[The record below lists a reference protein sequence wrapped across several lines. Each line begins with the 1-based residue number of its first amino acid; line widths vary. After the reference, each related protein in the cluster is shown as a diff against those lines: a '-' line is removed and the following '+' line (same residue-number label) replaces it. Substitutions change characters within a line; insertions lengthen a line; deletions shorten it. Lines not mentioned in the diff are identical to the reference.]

1 MGVALLTVFSF
12 RRQMYG
18 KNLRPLGVARRPWL
32 ISRLSTVKQNSLD
45 PFIFAVLA
53 VSAYLLVGSMP
64 LCASQASDAT
74 RCRVVDLMPPF
85 WRFWDAAKDQ
95 PQSAQLLLFD
105 EMVVKEHPEVYRES
119 VLGVGS
125 NEPGPR
131 IADFLRGAPANIAAM
146 RKLSDS
152 LEGDLP
158 LYLSDFQKAFPDFAC
173 QNPIYLL
180 VSLGAFDGGVRAVNG
195 YPALLFG
202 VDVIARVHPQD
213 ELGALFDHELFHMYH
228 RQITGMGGGRGDPL
242 YRALW
247 EEGLA
252 TYVSGVLNPGVSESA
267 ILGRPEDLAA
277 RAKPHLPQIARELV
291 QNMDSTSPD
300 LYQTFFLGDSARK
313 DIPPRS
319 GYCVGLLIARELGQG
334 HSLQQLAKMNGE
346 SLRSTIRRMLQKM
359 AH

>member
-1 MGVALLTVFSF
+1 MH
-12 RRQMYG
+12 
-18 KNLRPLGVARRPWL
+18 L
-32 ISRLSTVKQNSLD
+32 IAVMEQERLSTVKQNSLD

-64 LCASQASDAT
+64 LCASQVSDAT
-74 RCRVVDLMPPF
+74 RCRVVNLMPPF

-119 VLGVGS
+119 VLSVGS
-125 NEPGPR
+125 DAPDLKAQ
-131 IADFLRGAPANIAAM
+131 IANFLRGAPANITAM

-158 LYLSDFQKAFPDFAC
+158 LYLIDFQKTFPDFAC
-173 QNPIYLL
+173 QNSIYFL
-180 VSLGAFDGGVRAVNG
+180 VSLGAFDGAVRPVHG
-195 YPALLFG
+195 YPELLFG
-202 VDVIARVHPQD
+202 VDVIARIHPQD
-213 ELGALFDHELFHMYH
+213 ELGAFFDHELFHMYH
-228 RQITGMGGGRGDPL
+228 RQITGMGGIMGDPL

-252 TYVSGVLNPGVSESA
+252 TYVSGVLNPRLSESA

-277 RAKPHLPQIARELV
+277 RAKPLLSQIARELL

-300 LYQTFFLGDSARK
+300 LYQTFFLGNSARK

-319 GYCVGLLIARELGQG
+319 GYYVGLLIARKLGQS